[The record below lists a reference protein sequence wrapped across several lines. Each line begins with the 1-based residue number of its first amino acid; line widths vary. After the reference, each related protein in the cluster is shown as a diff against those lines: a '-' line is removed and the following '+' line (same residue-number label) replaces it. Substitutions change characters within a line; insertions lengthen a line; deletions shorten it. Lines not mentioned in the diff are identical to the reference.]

1 MVPHSSSPKKPLR
14 TRGRKAPGDWLEVV
28 REAEGEAGVQV
39 TEQRVRRR
47 RRGVNHQRGRRVYGK
62 LLAFNTRQSLMTFEN
77 NVIGAAGETW
87 GSQGVR
93 RMTRWARGGEAS
105 FQEVSV

>member
-1 MVPHSSSPKKPLR
+1 
-14 TRGRKAPGDWLEVV
+14 
-28 REAEGEAGVQV
+28 
-39 TEQRVRRR
+39 
-47 RRGVNHQRGRRVYGK
+47 
-62 LLAFNTRQSLMTFEN
+62 MTFEN

-105 FQEVSV
+105 FQEVSVSSAGTRQDSSLKGNQNLSEGLFSGDT